1 MLPFFLF
8 SRKGISVLIRAVM
21 VAALKLDGDYC
32 CCSVAA
38 EMENEKKKVHFC
50 VAHRRESE
58 RERREKKKKSLMKG
72 GFQRPLFLL
81 QFMNISGD
89 ERNKA

>member
-1 MLPFFLF
+1 MLPFFLLR
-8 SRKGISVLIRAVM
+8 RKGISVLIRAVM
-21 VAALKLDGDYC
+21 VTALKLDGDYC

-38 EMENEKKKVHFC
+38 EMENGKKK
-50 VAHRRESE
+50 ESAFLCSTQKRE
-58 RERREKKKKSLMKG
+58 REKGIEKKSLMKG

>member
-1 MLPFFLF
+1 MLPFFLL

-38 EMENEKKKVHFC
+38 EMENEKKKRKCIFV
-50 VAHRRESE
+50 
-58 RERREKKKKSLMKG
+58 
-72 GFQRPLFLL
+72 
-81 QFMNISGD
+81 
-89 ERNKA
+89 

>member
-1 MLPFFLF
+1 MLPFFLL

-21 VAALKLDGDYC
+21 VTALKLDGDYC

-38 EMENEKKKVHFC
+38 EMENGKKK
-50 VAHRRESE
+50 ESAFLCSTQKRE
-58 RERREKKKKSLMKG
+58 REGNRKKSLMKG

>member
-32 CCSVAA
+32 
-38 EMENEKKKVHFC
+38 
-50 VAHRRESE
+50 
-58 RERREKKKKSLMKG
+58 
-72 GFQRPLFLL
+72 
-81 QFMNISGD
+81 
-89 ERNKA
+89 

>member
-38 EMENEKKKVHFC
+38 EMENEKKKSAFLC
-50 VAHRRESE
+50 STQK
-58 RERREKKKKSLMKG
+58 RERAREKGKEKKKS
-72 GFQRPLFLL
+72 
-81 QFMNISGD
+81 D
-89 ERNKA
+89 ERWFSASIIFVTVYEYLRR